1 MKRYRLRPWVK
12 VVLCLLVVVGFM
24 YMAGSILGRNAD
36 ELERAV
42 DNCQAQGNSYNY
54 CMKGVYGG

>member
-1 MKRYRLRPWVK
+1 MKKYKLRLWVK
-12 VVLCLLVVVGFM
+12 VVLFLLGVVGFM
-24 YMAGSILGRNAD
+24 YMAGAILGRNAG